1 MNISNHDYDGI
12 KRHIEFVKKEIATK
26 YIYKYPGSV
35 FSSDGDIAKDEQI
48 NHCYQLLD
56 TAITETEMYRIR
68 TLYLDY
74 DRRIKNRHKIK
85 KNWHYNPDI
94 EIKKLVTV

>member
-56 TAITETEMYRIR
+56 TAITDMEMNKIR

-74 DRRIKNRHKIK
+74 DQRQKNQYKIK
-85 KNWHYNPDI
+85 KNWHYNPEI
-94 EIKKLVTV
+94 ENKKLVIV